1 MPLFSRSFSLHDRKE
16 DNDERIEY
24 FNLYPSHADWVER
37 TRHTES
43 IIAKFPVVLGKLEK
57 KDMSPSELYRSVKR
71 QVTDIREFMD
81 IMDCLYALK
90 KVELNGEVIHYV
102 G

>member
-1 MPLFSRSFSLHDRKE
+1 MKF
-16 DNDERIEY
+16 
-24 FNLYPSHADWVER
+24 PSKV
-37 TRHTES
+37 TPYKES

-57 KDMSPSELYRSVKR
+57 KDMSPSELYKSVKR

-90 KVELNGEVIHYV
+90 KVELNGEVICQNWMISCSNTEGKEPVYRHSSMPFV
-102 G
+102 ER